1 MRKAAAHYRDA
12 MDDSLTVSTVK
23 TSLNLIK
30 AFMGTGLLTVPF
42 AVSCTGIWLGGI
54 LVGILTI
61 LSNHTLKML
70 VTMSRVVQKSAE
82 SNANTPTM

>member
-1 MRKAAAHYRDA
+1 MAKV
-12 MDDSLTVSTVK
+12 DDSLTVSTVK

-70 VTMSRVVQKSAE
+70 VTMSRFVRQNAE
-82 SNANTPTM
+82 GNAPTT